1 MSDDTL
7 YHRLGGYDAI
17 AAATDHVLPRLL
29 DDPLLK
35 AYFNHLSQDSFRKLR
50 QKFVDFL
57 MSAAGDPAYYT
68 GLDMRTTH
76 AGLGINEGERQAFI
90 DNIRTTLEHLRV
102 PERGSCEFV
111 AFLETTKQDI
121 VENTDTAR
129 NPEVVA

>member
-1 MSDDTL
+1 MSDGTL

-50 QKFVDFL
+50 KQFGDLLVF
-57 MSAAGDPAYYT
+57 AAGGPAYYT

-76 AGLGINEGERQAFI
+76 AGLCINEGEWQAFI
-90 DNIRTTLEHLRV
+90 NNIRATLEHRV
-102 PERGSCEFV
+102 PERDNREFV
-111 AFLETTKQDI
+111 AFLEAAKQQI